1 MRILLRCLVVVGIG
15 TVVLTTGGCGEAKPT
30 PPPGLPD
37 AYMAGWQVY
46 ADLNCA
52 SCHGDLRE
60 GKRSGPV
67 LTGLET
73 HWTRDQL
80 VEYVKNPDAMIKS
93 NPRLAYKAEKYPIAM
108 PGYADKADEANL
120 GALAGYLLYDLE

>member
-1 MRILLRCLVVVGIG
+1 MRSVLRCLVVVGIG
-15 TVVLTTGGCGEAKPT
+15 TVVFLAGGCGEAKPT

-37 AYMAGWQVY
+37 AHMAGWQVY

-67 LTGLET
+67 LTDLDT

-80 VEYVKNPDAMIKS
+80 IEYMKFPEAMIKS
-93 NPRLAYKAEKYPIAM
+93 NPRLAYKSENYAIAM
-108 PGYADKADEANL
+108 PGYADKADDAKL
-120 GALAGYLLYDLE
+120 GALADYVLYDLE

>member
-1 MRILLRCLVVVGIG
+1 MRTVLRCLAVVGFG
-15 TVVLTTGGCGEAKPT
+15 TLILTAGGCAEAKPT

-46 ADLNCA
+46 VDLNCA

-67 LTGLET
+67 LTGLDT

-80 VEYVKNPDAMIKS
+80 VEYMKFPEAMIKS
-93 NPRLAYKAEKYPIAM
+93 NPRLAYKSEDYAIAM
-108 PGYADKADEANL
+108 PGYADKADDAQL
-120 GALAGYLLYDLE
+120 GALADYLFFDLE